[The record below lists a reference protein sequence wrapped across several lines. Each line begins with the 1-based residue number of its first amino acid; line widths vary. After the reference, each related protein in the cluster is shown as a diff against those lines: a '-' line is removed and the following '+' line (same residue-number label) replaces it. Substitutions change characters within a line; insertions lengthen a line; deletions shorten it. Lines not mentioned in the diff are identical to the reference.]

1 MRTPRPC
8 LIALLLVVTS
18 SAVAFPDR
26 SATATKAG
34 GPTGDAC
41 LEKFN
46 ECQRGCG
53 PSPSTADPQCMR
65 YCQEQVLEKC
75 KSGGSAVKSQTIKPG
90 AVNGG
95 LKAVPK

>member
-1 MRTPRPC
+1 MRIPRPC
-8 LIALLLVVTS
+8 LIAFVLVVTA
-18 SAVAFPDR
+18 SAVALPNR
-26 SATATKAG
+26 GAMATKAG
-34 GPTGDAC
+34 DAPSGEC
-41 LEKFN
+41 MEKFN

-53 PSPSTADPQCMR
+53 STPATVNPACMR

-75 KSGGSAVKSQTIKPG
+75 KSGGAALRSQTIKPG

>member
-1 MRTPRPC
+1 MYIRRPF
-8 LIALLLVVTS
+8 LLALMVVVTA
-18 SAVAFPDR
+18 SAAALPDR

-41 LEKFN
+41 LEKFH

-53 PSPSTADPQCMR
+53 PTPGTADPQCMR
-65 YCQEQVLEKC
+65 YCEEQAKC
-75 KSGGSAVKSQTIKPG
+75 RAGGAAVKSQTIKPG

-95 LKAVPK
+95 LKAAPQ